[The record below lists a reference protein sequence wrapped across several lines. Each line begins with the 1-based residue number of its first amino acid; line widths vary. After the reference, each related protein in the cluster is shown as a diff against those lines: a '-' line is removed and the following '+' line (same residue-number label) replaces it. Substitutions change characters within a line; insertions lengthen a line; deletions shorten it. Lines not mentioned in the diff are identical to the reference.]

1 MINDIVFRVL
11 QASLV
16 TNESISFPDWQP
28 VFEEMKQQTVA
39 ALPYNILPADATK
52 WRSYCMK
59 KWRQAVI
66 ILYAQNELISLLE
79 SNGISC
85 VILKGTAAAMYYP
98 YPMLRSMGDV
108 DFLVKRGELERAA
121 KLLEENGYMLTH
133 DKDRESHHYAY
144 SKNKISFE
152 LHWRLPILSKDDEER
167 LSFFEEGIDRRK
179 WHEIDRYR
187 FPTFP
192 TLHNGLVL
200 IFHINQHLREGL
212 GLRQIIDWMMYVDKL
227 DNSQWE
233 ELLKLLKIVGMEQ
246 LALTT
251 TAMCQRYLGLRQD
264 FHGCE
269 TVDPELC
276 DELMSYIME
285 KGNFG
290 RKSGETGKIASV
302 FFDISSPI
310 RAFRRLQAGG
320 MCRWDAAKKH
330 PILRPFAWIYQIGF
344 IARELIRNRIRPGDL
359 IEQHSRGLRQ
369 RKLIEDLGLR
379 VDRTIR
385 VE

>member
-1 MINDIVFRVL
+1 M
-11 QASLV
+11 
-16 TNESISFPDWQP
+16 
-28 VFEEMKQQTVA
+28 
-39 ALPYNILPADATK
+39 
-52 WRSYCMK
+52 
-59 KWRQAVI
+59 
-66 ILYAQNELISLLE
+66 
-79 SNGISC
+79 
-85 VILKGTAAAMYYP
+85 
-98 YPMLRSMGDV
+98 
-108 DFLVKRGELERAA
+108 
-121 KLLEENGYMLTH
+121 
-133 DKDRESHHYAY
+133 
-144 SKNKISFE
+144 
-152 LHWRLPILSKDDEER
+152 
-167 LSFFEEGIDRRK
+167 
-179 WHEIDRYR
+179 
-187 FPTFP
+187 
-192 TLHNGLVL
+192 
-200 IFHINQHLREGL
+200 
-212 GLRQIIDWMMYVDKL
+212 
-227 DNSQWE
+227 
-233 ELLKLLKIVGMEQ
+233 KLLKTVGMEQ

-379 VDRTIR
+379 VNRTIR